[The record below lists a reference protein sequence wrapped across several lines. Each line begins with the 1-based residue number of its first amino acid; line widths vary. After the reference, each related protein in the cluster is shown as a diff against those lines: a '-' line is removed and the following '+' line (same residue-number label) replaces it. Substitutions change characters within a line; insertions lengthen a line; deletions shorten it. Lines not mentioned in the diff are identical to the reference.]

1 MDDVKGCSR
10 DQNSGSENLK
20 SLEYYKLNLLL
31 VLYFY
36 GQLSLS
42 LPPSQDS
49 IAVQL
54 PISFSPTWNER
65 FHHLLFGGLT
75 L

>member
-1 MDDVKGCSR
+1 MDDMKGGSR

-42 LPPSQDS
+42 PSLSRLDC
-49 IAVQL
+49 
-54 PISFSPTWNER
+54 SPTTN
-65 FHHLLFGGLT
+65 FLLAYME
-75 L
+75 